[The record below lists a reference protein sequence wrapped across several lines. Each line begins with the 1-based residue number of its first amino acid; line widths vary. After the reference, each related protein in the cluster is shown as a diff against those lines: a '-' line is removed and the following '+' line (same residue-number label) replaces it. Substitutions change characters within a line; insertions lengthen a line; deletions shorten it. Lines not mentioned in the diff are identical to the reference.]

1 MKNEIK
7 TIGII
12 TLLYDILGFTSDELM
27 MMSYQDETAYVSSWC
42 RANNYHYYGRP
53 KDEFFEWEGVKEAE
67 EKGCLGVVLENLS

>member
-7 TIGII
+7 VIGII

-27 MMSYQDETAYVSSWC
+27 KMSYQDETDYVMDWC
-42 RANNYHYYGRP
+42 RVHKYHYYARGR
-53 KDEFFEWEGVKEAE
+53 DEFFEFEAIKEAE